1 MSGYQGLTPTQLL
14 LGESSVGPKE
24 IITLVWAMNSSRQN
38 FLFALEITQKKL
50 EAGLGTDCA
59 GQGTDGEVV

>member
-1 MSGYQGLTPTQLL
+1 M
-14 LGESSVGPKE
+14 GPKE